1 MKRTAWLWLSLLS
14 ASVIVPACSGSGGSG
29 ETTSSSSSSSTGGSV
44 PPDAMCD
51 VLAVLRQQCWSC
63 HGTTLHD
70 SAPSSLVTL
79 EHLKGP
85 SIVDAAQTNAERAVL
100 RMENSNSPMPP
111 GAVTRATA
119 EQIAL
124 FKAWIAAGYPT
135 ASCGDAAKDPYAAA
149 TKCSG
154 EQLDLHQQ
162 EGEDMNAGRACNACH
177 EQVNIEQGG
186 DAPLFTLAGT
196 IFPTAHEPDDCRAP
210 SAEGAQVEIT
220 DAKGKVVVVEANE
233 AGNFFYKEPD
243 LTFPYTAKVIFEG
256 RERAM
261 ARPQQ
266 NGACNQ
272 CHSAAGTEDA
282 PGRILL
288 P

>member
-1 MKRTAWLWLSLLS
+1 MT
-14 ASVIVPACSGSGGSG
+14 P
-29 ETTSSSSSSSTGGSV
+29 
-44 PPDAMCD
+44 
-51 VLAVLRQQCWSC
+51 
-63 HGTTLHD
+63 
-70 SAPSSLVTL
+70 
-79 EHLKGP
+79 
-85 SIVDAAQTNAERAVL
+85 
-100 RMENSNSPMPP
+100 
-111 GAVTRATA
+111 ATA

-154 EQLDLHQQ
+154 EQLGLHQQ

-220 DAKGKVVVVEANE
+220 DAKGKVVVVEANQ

-243 LTFPYTAKVIFEG
+243 LTFPYTAKVIFRRPRASDGAPAAERRVQPVPLCG
-256 RERAM
+256 RRRGRAGPDP
-261 ARPQQ
+261 AALIVDLRVWPKFGQTLPSRTGRQLASPPHGSSFRGAPPHPHRVWPINGQTLRAPALAGSHTSGSGGRPTR
-266 NGACNQ
+266 CPP
-272 CHSAAGTEDA
+272 S
-282 PGRILL
+282 P
-288 P
+288 